1 MSSQDRLENVLRD
14 IHIMISR
21 SEAYDA
27 ERIIVSKNV
36 IFDLIDRLNA
46 SVYEIM
52 DDYELT
58 QQSRDHALREHRREG
73 EKIIQNASHQAEDIY
88 AASVMYTEEAL
99 NHLHG
104 MIEEADA
111 TIGRLY
117 RRFQRDMKQQ
127 EETIRENHLE
137 LKSQLQLLADT
148 KKYLRLIEERNREI
162 ERERKDRKGRKILEK
177 QQQEEKRKAFKPD
190 IKINEEY
197 FRKAGI
203 PLEKEEEPEPVEAL
217 VMEPLEDEGVIDST
231 LRKAEETN
239 SPEAAEANIP
249 DGNQG
254 LEEGRRFGERPP
266 AGGNA
271 EASGS
276 SLEEGRRFGERPPAG
291 GNAEASG
298 SSLEEGHR
306 FGERPSEKGNPEAS
320 GGSSGEAAVSTGN
333 AAASGNEAFEA
344 GRMPGVQNGMAQNQ
358 HPAQDIAPGRQ
369 PPAGTGSGHWPAYGN
384 GQGSQPPA
392 GNGLGSQ
399 PAAGN
404 GLGIPPETDKRQGTQ
419 PVQDGLQSRVSD
431 NTEPVINGTA
441 ASQNRG
447 TETYTVDMT
456 TDGSGNAPGNM
467 TAVSSMNPPENIAS
481 SQSINAPGNMTAVSS
496 MNPPENAASGHSIQ
510 PETSAAAG
518 SPLSGNT
525 GPLPPAGN
533 TLQAEPAVFSQDAGL
548 GTEEGGEEPKK
559 PAENIVK
566 VNLDAEYF
574 KWKKEEQGTQEKPP
588 QHEKVSLLDK
598 LMGRKK
604 TF

>member
-249 DGNQG
+249 AGNQG
-254 LEEGRRFGERPP
+254 
-266 AGGNA
+266 
-271 EASGS
+271 
-276 SLEEGRRFGERPPAG
+276 LEEGRRFGERPPAG

-306 FGERPSEKGNPEAS
+306 FGERPPEKGNPEAS

>member
-162 ERERKDRKGRKILEK
+162 DRERKDRKGRKTLEK

-203 PLEKEEEPEPVEAL
+203 PLEKEEEPELVEAL

-239 SPEAAEANIP
+239 PPEAAEANIP
-249 DGNQG
+249 AGNQS
-254 LEEGRRFGERPP
+254 LEEGHRFGERPP

-271 EASGS
+271 EASGG

-298 SSLEEGHR
+298 
-306 FGERPSEKGNPEAS
+306 
-320 GGSSGEAAVSTGN
+320 GSSGEAAVLTGN

-344 GRMPGVQNGMAQNQ
+344 GRMPGAQNGMAQNQ
-358 HPAQDIAPGRQ
+358 HPAQDIAPGSQ
-369 PPAGTGSGHWPAYGN
+369 PPAGTSSGHWPADGN
-384 GQGSQPPA
+384 GPGSQPPA
-392 GNGLGSQ
+392 GTGLGSQ

-404 GLGIPPETDKRQGTQ
+404 GLGIPPETDKRHGTQ
-419 PVQDGLQSRVSD
+419 LGQDEVQSRVSD

-441 ASQNRG
+441 ASQNSG
-447 TETYTVDMT
+447 TETYAADMT
-456 TDGSGNAPGNM
+456 TDSSGNPPGNM
-467 TAVSSMNPPENIAS
+467 PAVSGMNAPENTAS
-481 SQSINAPGNMTAVSS
+481 GSS

-510 PETSAAAG
+510 PETSAAEG

-525 GPLPPAGN
+525 WPLPPAGN

-559 PAENIVK
+559 PTENIVK

>member
-249 DGNQG
+249 AGNQG

-276 SLEEGRRFGERPPAG
+276 SLEEG
-291 GNAEASG
+291 
-298 SSLEEGHR
+298 HR
-306 FGERPSEKGNPEAS
+306 FSERPSEKGNPEAS

>member
-162 ERERKDRKGRKILEK
+162 DRERKDRKGRKTLEK

-203 PLEKEEEPEPVEAL
+203 PLEKEEEPELVEAL

-239 SPEAAEANIP
+239 PPEAAEANIP
-249 DGNQG
+249 AGNQS
-254 LEEGRRFGERPP
+254 LEEGHRFGERPP
-266 AGGNA
+266 AGRNA
-271 EASGS
+271 EASGG

-298 SSLEEGHR
+298 
-306 FGERPSEKGNPEAS
+306 
-320 GGSSGEAAVSTGN
+320 GSSGEAAVLTGN

-344 GRMPGVQNGMAQNQ
+344 GRMPGAQNGMAQNQ
-358 HPAQDIAPGRQ
+358 HPAQDIAPGSQ
-369 PPAGTGSGHWPAYGN
+369 PPAGTSSGHWPADGN
-384 GQGSQPPA
+384 GPGSQPPA
-392 GNGLGSQ
+392 GTGLGSQ

-404 GLGIPPETDKRQGTQ
+404 GLGIPPETDKRHGTQ
-419 PVQDGLQSRVSD
+419 LGQDEVQSRVLD

-441 ASQNRG
+441 ASQNSG
-447 TETYTVDMT
+447 TETYAADMT
-456 TDGSGNAPGNM
+456 TDSSGNPPGNM
-467 TAVSSMNPPENIAS
+467 PAVSGMNAPENTASGSSMNA
-481 SQSINAPGNMTAVSS
+481 
-496 MNPPENAASGHSIQ
+496 PENAASGHSIQ

>member
-1 MSSQDRLENVLRD
+1 
-14 IHIMISR
+14 MISR

-249 DGNQG
+249 AGNQG
-254 LEEGRRFGERPP
+254 
-266 AGGNA
+266 
-271 EASGS
+271 
-276 SLEEGRRFGERPPAG
+276 LEEGRRFGERPPAG

>member
-249 DGNQG
+249 AGNQG
-254 LEEGRRFGERPP
+254 LEEGH
-266 AGGNA
+266 
-271 EASGS
+271 
-276 SLEEGRRFGERPPAG
+276 RFGERPPAG

-306 FGERPSEKGNPEAS
+306 FGERPPEKGNPEAS

>member
-249 DGNQG
+249 AGNQG
-254 LEEGRRFGERPP
+254 
-266 AGGNA
+266 
-271 EASGS
+271 
-276 SLEEGRRFGERPPAG
+276 LEEGRRFGERPPAG

-467 TAVSSMNPPENIAS
+467 TAVSSMNPPEN
-481 SQSINAPGNMTAVSS
+481 
-496 MNPPENAASGHSIQ
+496 AASGHSIQ

>member
-249 DGNQG
+249 AGNQG
-254 LEEGRRFGERPP
+254 
-266 AGGNA
+266 
-271 EASGS
+271 
-276 SLEEGRRFGERPPAG
+276 LEEGRRFGERPPAG

-333 AAASGNEAFEA
+333 AEASGNEVFEA

>member
-249 DGNQG
+249 AGNQG
-254 LEEGRRFGERPP
+254 
-266 AGGNA
+266 
-271 EASGS
+271 
-276 SLEEGRRFGERPPAG
+276 LEEGRRFGERPPAG

>member
-276 SLEEGRRFGERPPAG
+276 SLEEG
-291 GNAEASG
+291 
-298 SSLEEGHR
+298 HR

-481 SQSINAPGNMTAVSS
+481 SQSINAPGNMKAVSS

>member
-254 LEEGRRFGERPP
+254 
-266 AGGNA
+266 
-271 EASGS
+271 
-276 SLEEGRRFGERPPAG
+276 LEEGRRFGERPPAG

>member
-249 DGNQG
+249 AGNQG
-254 LEEGRRFGERPP
+254 
-266 AGGNA
+266 
-271 EASGS
+271 
-276 SLEEGRRFGERPPAG
+276 LEEGRRFGERPPAG

-481 SQSINAPGNMTAVSS
+481 SQSINVPGNMTAVSS

>member
-249 DGNQG
+249 AGNQG
-254 LEEGRRFGERPP
+254 
-266 AGGNA
+266 
-271 EASGS
+271 
-276 SLEEGRRFGERPPAG
+276 LEEGRRFGERPPAG

-559 PAENIVK
+559 HAENIVK